1 MFRIVATFI
10 KEIQLLAKDK
20 TGITVLFVMPMILVV
35 LMTLIQNE
43 VYKSLNESGIPVLL
57 VNHDNGQLGRAIEKG
72 FKDNPICDLTVDHGE
87 IYPTTE
93 SIKER
98 VLHGEYL
105 VALVIPDNAT
115 ELLTS
120 DVEGMLDVFINE
132 DTASVEDIFEDIH
145 FEIIVD
151 PVARKS
157 FVMAI
162 TSGLKEMVASVKTKV
177 MFEIMAQ
184 KMTDLTGV
192 SNQIQFP
199 ESDFFVFDELSA
211 VSSKGKT
218 YVPNAVQHN
227 VPAWAIFSIFFIVLP
242 LAGSIISERTTGI
255 HIRMQTFPGS
265 YVSILSGKIITYVLV
280 AVIQFLIVL
289 SLGVYILP
297 MMGMPML
304 NVGEHWGALGIL
316 TLAVSVTAVG
326 YGFLIGTLFDTPQQS
341 AIFGGISVLIMSA
354 LGGIWV
360 PINIMP
366 ETMQEIANISPL
378 NWALKG
384 YYELFIKGGGWPQIQ
399 IQVVKLIVFFVFS
412 VLLSYYFYNLKRKF
426 E

>member
-1 MFRIVATFI
+1 MFRVVATFI

-20 TGITVLFVMPMILVV
+20 TGLTILFVMPMLLVV
-35 LMTLIQNE
+35 IMTLIQNE

-57 VNHDNGQLGRAIEKG
+57 VNRDNNQLGNAIEKG
-72 FKDNPICDLTVDHGE
+72 FKDNSICDLTVDNIGK
-87 IYPTTE
+87 Y
-93 SIKER
+93 SNVDMVKER

-105 VALVIPDNAT
+105 VALIIPENAT
-115 ELLTS
+115 ELLTD
-120 DVEGMLDVFINE
+120 DVGRMLDVFINE
-132 DTASVEDIFEDIH
+132 DTIGVENVFEDIH
-145 FEIIVD
+145 FEIVVD

-162 TSGLKEMVASVKTKV
+162 TSGLKEMVSSVKTKV
-177 MFEIMAQ
+177 MFEIMAN
-184 KMTDLTGV
+184 KMADLTGV
-192 SNQIQFP
+192 SNQIKFP
-199 ESDFFVFDELSA
+199 ESDFFIFDELSA
-211 VSSKGKT
+211 VSTNEKV

-255 HIRMQTFPGS
+255 HFRMKTFPGS
-265 YVSILSGKIITYVLV
+265 YLSILSGKIVTYILV
-280 AVIQFLIVL
+280 AAIQFLIVL
-289 SLGVYILP
+289 LLGVYVLP

-304 NVGEHWGALGIL
+304 DIGEHWGALGVL

-326 YGFLIGTLFDTPQQS
+326 YGFLVGTLFDTPQQS
-341 AIFGGISVLIMSA
+341 AIFGGISILIMSA

-366 ETMQEIANISPL
+366 ETMQVIANISPL

-384 YYELFIKGGGWPQIQ
+384 YYELFIKGGGWQEIQ
-399 IQVVKLIVFFVFS
+399 IQVVKLFLFFVFS
-412 VLLSYYFYNLKRKF
+412 VVLSYYFYNLKRKL
-426 E
+426 